1 MKIPPISIK
10 PDPGA
15 NLLKRIRGLMASE
28 EGVQV
33 RLDRFVKIIASAMKA
48 NVASIYLRAGDEL
61 ELCATKGLKQ
71 TAVHTTRL
79 GINQGLVGN
88 VARRARVLNLAEA
101 ADHKDFLFKPET
113 GEQRFHSFLGVPL
126 LRGGR
131 NLGVL
136 VVQGKRARIYSE
148 AEVESLLTAA
158 TLLAE
163 IAIADER
170 AGGGKS
176 RLKGIRLTPTGP
188 ETITGQAFADGLVQ
202 GRAVLH
208 LPPVASG
215 AMIAAKPAEEQI
227 RLEKAIRQMRRSVDA
242 MVDGVADEV
251 ENGANGNG
259 AKHGAVMGAASMT
272 TASKEIFES
281 YRLFA
286 YDRKW
291 LASLRDAVNAG
302 LTAEAAVER
311 VRNEHRA
318 RMQKARDPY
327 LRARLHDLED
337 LANRML
343 RTLGGENVAPGQRQ
357 LPENAVVFARNLG
370 PAEVLDYDRDKLRG
384 IVLEEGAATAHATI
398 ICRTLGIPLVGLAE
412 RVLDRIEADDQVL
425 VDGELGEVR
434 IRPTPED
441 IDEFLVRVG
450 IRAELDTA
458 FEQQRDLQA
467 VTKDGQHISL
477 LLNAGLLV
485 DLPGLD
491 SAGADGIGLFRTEF
505 QFMVSQRMPRLGE
518 QVELYKRA
526 LSAAQK
532 GKRKRPVTFRTLD
545 LGGDKILPYA
555 DPVPEENPAIG
566 WRAIRIGLDRPAML
580 RYQLRALL
588 LAGAGQDLRI
598 MFPMVATVSEFK
610 MARALLDK
618 ERVRIQK
625 MGGQTP
631 KKLEVGVMLETP
643 ALAWQIDAVCK
654 YVDFVSVGAND
665 LMQFFFAADRDNP
678 RVAGR
683 YDGLHPA
690 ALSLLAHIAQRCKAS
705 NTQLTICGEM
715 AGRPLEAICLTAL
728 GYTNLSMPVTG
739 IGPVKSA
746 ILALDAAKLA
756 KLLKPKLL
764 SSSDDNTVRHIVTEF
779 CLQEGVPV

>member
-1 MKIPPISIK
+1 MKIPPIGIK

-28 EGVQV
+28 EGVQA
-33 RLDRFVKIIASAMKA
+33 RLDKFVKIISSSMKA
-48 NVASIYLRAGDEL
+48 NVASIYLRAGDDL

-71 TAVHTTRL
+71 TAVHATRL
-79 GINQGLVGN
+79 SINEGLVGN
-88 VARRARVLNLAEA
+88 VARRARVLNIAEA
-101 ADHKDFLFKPET
+101 VDHPDFVFKEET

-136 VVQGKRARIYSE
+136 VVQGKRARVYSE
-148 AEVESLLTAA
+148 TEVENLLTAA

-163 IAIADER
+163 IAVADER
-170 AGGGKS
+170 AGGNKA
-176 RLKGIRLTPTGP
+176 RLKGIRLTPTGA
-188 ETITGQAFADGLVQ
+188 ETITGKAFADGLVQ

-242 MVDGVADEV
+242 MVDGV
-251 ENGANGNG
+251 NGDAANTGV
-259 AKHGAVMGAASMT
+259 AMGA
-272 TASKEIFES
+272 ASKEIFES

-291 LASLRDAVNAG
+291 LASLREAVNAG

-357 LPENAVVFARNLG
+357 LPDNAVVFARNLG

-412 RVLDRIEADDQVL
+412 RVLDRVEADDQVL
-425 VDGELGEVR
+425 VDGEMGEVR
-434 IRPTPED
+434 IRPTPND
-441 IDEFLVRVG
+441 IDDFLVRVG
-450 IRAELDTA
+450 IKAELSTA
-458 FEQQRDLQA
+458 FKQQRNLKA
-467 VTKDGQHISL
+467 VTKDGQKISL

-491 SAGADGIGLFRTEF
+491 SMGADGIGLFRTEF
-505 QFMVSQRMPRLGE
+505 QFMVSERMPRLGE

-526 LSAAQK
+526 LAAS
-532 GKRKRPVTFRTLD
+532 GDRPVTFRTLD

-555 DPVPEENPAIG
+555 DPQPEENPAIG

-588 LAGAGQDLRI
+588 LAGAGQHLRI
-598 MFPMVATVSEFK
+598 MFPMVATTSEFQA
-610 MARALLDK
+610 ARGLLDK
-618 ERVRIQK
+618 EIARTKK
-625 MGGQTP
+625 MGGVAP
-631 KKLEVGVMLETP
+631 KKLEVGVLLETP
-643 ALAWQIDAVCK
+643 ALAWQIDAICQHA
-654 YVDFVSVGAND
+654 DFVSVGAND

-678 RVAGR
+678 RVAGL

-690 ALSLLAHIAQRCKAS
+690 ALSLLAHIADRCKAA
-705 NTQLTICGEM
+705 NTQLTVCGEM
-715 AGRPLEAICLTAL
+715 AGKPLEAICLTAL
-728 GYTNLSMPVTG
+728 GYRNLSMPVTG

-746 ILALDAAKLA
+746 ILALDAGKLSA
-756 KLLKPKLL
+756 LIKPKITSGTAADSLRE
-764 SSSDDNTVRHIVTEF
+764 DIIKF
-779 CLQEGVPV
+779 CEQERIPV

>member
-10 PDPGA
+10 PEPGA

-28 EGVQV
+28 EGVQA
-33 RLDRFVKIIASAMKA
+33 RLDKFVKIISSSMKA
-48 NVASIYLRAGDEL
+48 NVASIYLRAGDDL

-79 GINQGLVGN
+79 SINEGLVGN
-88 VARRARVLNLAEA
+88 VARRARVLNIAEA
-101 ADHKDFLFKPET
+101 ADHPDFVFKEET

-136 VVQGKRARIYSE
+136 VVQGKRARVYSE
-148 AEVESLLTAA
+148 TEVENLLTAA

-170 AGGGKS
+170 AGGKEA
-176 RLKGIRLTPTGP
+176 RLKGIRLTPTGA
-188 ETITGQAFADGLVQ
+188 ETISGQAFADGLVQ

-242 MVDGVADEV
+242 MVDGV
-251 ENGANGNG
+251 NGGGVA
-259 AKHGAVMGAASMT
+259 MGA
-272 TASKEIFES
+272 ASKEIFES

-291 LASLRDAVNAG
+291 LASLREAVNTG

-357 LPENAVVFARNLG
+357 LPDNAVVFARNLG

-412 RVLDRIEADDQVL
+412 RVLDRVEADDQVL
-425 VDGELGEVR
+425 VDGEMGEVR
-434 IRPTPED
+434 IRPTPND
-441 IDEFLVRVG
+441 IDDFLVRVG
-450 IRAELDTA
+450 IKAELSTA
-458 FEQQRDLQA
+458 FKQQRNLKA
-467 VTKDGQHISL
+467 VTKDGQKISL

-491 SAGADGIGLFRTEF
+491 SMGADGIGLFRTEF
-505 QFMVSQRMPRLGE
+505 QFMVSERMPRLGE

-526 LSAAQK
+526 LAAS
-532 GKRKRPVTFRTLD
+532 GDRPVTFRTLD

-555 DPVPEENPAIG
+555 DPQPEENPAIG

-588 LAGAGQDLRI
+588 LAGAGQHLRI
-598 MFPMVATVSEFK
+598 MFPMVATTSEFQA
-610 MARALLDK
+610 ARGLLDK
-618 ERVRIQK
+618 EIARTKK
-625 MGGQTP
+625 MGGVAP

-643 ALAWQIDAVCK
+643 ALAWQIDAICK
-654 YVDFVSVGAND
+654 HADFVSVGAND

-678 RVAGR
+678 RVAGL

-690 ALSLLAHIAQRCKAS
+690 ALSLLAHIADRCKAA
-705 NTQLTICGEM
+705 NTQLTVCGEM
-715 AGRPLEAICLTAL
+715 AGKPLEAICLTAL
-728 GYTNLSMPVTG
+728 GYRNLSMPVTG

-746 ILALDAAKLA
+746 ILALDAGKLSA
-756 KLLKPKLL
+756 LIKPKITSGTAADSLRE
-764 SSSDDNTVRHIVTEF
+764 DIIKF
-779 CLQEGVPV
+779 CEQERIPV

>member
-1 MKIPPISIK
+1 MKIPPIGIK

-28 EGVQV
+28 EGVQA
-33 RLDRFVKIIASAMKA
+33 RLDKFVKIISSSMKA
-48 NVASIYLRAGDEL
+48 NVASIYLRAGDDL

-71 TAVHTTRL
+71 TAVHATRL
-79 GINQGLVGN
+79 SINEGLVGN
-88 VARRARVLNLAEA
+88 VARRARVLNIAEA
-101 ADHKDFLFKPET
+101 VDHPDFVFKEET

-136 VVQGKRARIYSE
+136 VVQGKRARVYSE
-148 AEVESLLTAA
+148 TEVENLLTAA

-163 IAIADER
+163 IAVADER
-170 AGGGKS
+170 AGGNKA
-176 RLKGIRLTPTGP
+176 RLKGIRLTPTGA
-188 ETITGQAFADGLVQ
+188 ETITGKAFADGLVQ

-242 MVDGVADEV
+242 MVDGV
-251 ENGANGNG
+251 NGDAANTGV
-259 AKHGAVMGAASMT
+259 AMGA
-272 TASKEIFES
+272 ASKEIFES

-291 LASLRDAVNAG
+291 LASLREAVNAG

-357 LPENAVVFARNLG
+357 LPDNAVVFARNLG

-412 RVLDRIEADDQVL
+412 RVLDRVEADDQVL
-425 VDGELGEVR
+425 VDGEMGEVR
-434 IRPTPED
+434 IRPTPND
-441 IDEFLVRVG
+441 IDDFLVRVG
-450 IRAELDTA
+450 IKAELSTA
-458 FEQQRDLQA
+458 FKQQRNLKA
-467 VTKDGQHISL
+467 VTKDGQKISL

-491 SAGADGIGLFRTEF
+491 SMGADGIGLFRTEF
-505 QFMVSQRMPRLGE
+505 QFMVSERMPRLGE

-526 LSAAQK
+526 LAAS
-532 GKRKRPVTFRTLD
+532 GDRPVTFRTLD

-555 DPVPEENPAIG
+555 DPQPEENPAIG

-588 LAGAGQDLRI
+588 LAGAGQHLRI
-598 MFPMVATVSEFK
+598 MFPMVATTSEFQA
-610 MARALLDK
+610 ARGLLDK
-618 ERVRIQK
+618 EIARTKK
-625 MGGQTP
+625 MGGVAP

-643 ALAWQIDAVCK
+643 ALAWQIDAICQHA
-654 YVDFVSVGAND
+654 DFVSVGAND

-678 RVAGR
+678 RVAGL

-690 ALSLLAHIAQRCKAS
+690 ALSLLAHIADRCKAA
-705 NTQLTICGEM
+705 NTQLTVCGEM
-715 AGRPLEAICLTAL
+715 AGKPLEAICLTAL
-728 GYTNLSMPVTG
+728 GYRNLSMPVTG

-746 ILALDAAKLA
+746 ILALDAGKLSA
-756 KLLKPKLL
+756 LIKPKITSGTAADSLRE
-764 SSSDDNTVRHIVTEF
+764 DIIKF
-779 CLQEGVPV
+779 CEQERIPV

>member
-28 EGVQV
+28 EGVQE
-33 RLDRFVKIIASAMKA
+33 RLDRFVKIISSAMKA
-48 NVASIYLRAGDEL
+48 NVCSIYLRAGDEL

-71 TAVHTTRL
+71 SAVHTTRL

-101 ADHKDFLFKPET
+101 ADHEDFLFKPET

-163 IAIADER
+163 IAVADER
-170 AGGGKS
+170 AGGKKA
-176 RLKGIRLTPTGP
+176 RLKGIHLTPTGP
-188 ETITGQAFADGLVQ
+188 ETISGQAFASGLVQ

-215 AMIAAKPAEEQI
+215 AMIAARPAEEQI
-227 RLEKAIRQMRRSVDA
+227 RLERAIRQMRRSVDA
-242 MVDGVADEV
+242 MVDGVNGQG
-251 ENGANGNG
+251 ENGQGENGHG
-259 AKHGAVMGAASMT
+259 AKLGVAMGA
-272 TASKEIFES
+272 ASKEIFES

-357 LPENAVVFARNLG
+357 LPDNAVVFARNLG

-384 IVLEEGAATAHATI
+384 IVLEEGSATAHATI

-425 VDGELGEVR
+425 VDGELGEVH

-441 IDEFLVRVG
+441 IDAFLVRVG
-450 IRAELDTA
+450 IRAKLDTA
-458 FEQQRDLQA
+458 FEQQRDLPA
-467 VTKDGQHISL
+467 ITKDGQHISL

-505 QFMVSQRMPRLGE
+505 QFMVSQSMPRLGE
-518 QVELYKRA
+518 QVDLYKRA
-526 LSAAQK
+526 LGAAQK

-555 DPVPEENPAIG
+555 VPMPEENPAIG
-566 WRAIRIGLDRPAML
+566 WRAIRIGLDRPGML

-588 LAGAGQDLRI
+588 LAGAGQNLRI
-598 MFPMVATVSEFK
+598 MFPMVATVSEFE

-618 ERVRIQK
+618 ERERIQK

-631 KKLEVGVMLETP
+631 AKLEVGVMLETP
-643 ALAWQIDAVCK
+643 ALAWQIDAICK
-654 YVDFVSVGAND
+654 HVDFVSVGAND

-690 ALSLLAHIAQRCKAS
+690 ALSILSHIADRCKAA
-705 NTQLTICGEM
+705 NTQLTVCGEM

-728 GYTNLSMPVTG
+728 GYRNLSMPVTG

-746 ILALDAAKLA
+746 LLALDAGKLA
-756 KLLKPKLL
+756 ALIKPKITSATDTDTLREDVL
-764 SSSDDNTVRHIVTEF
+764 NF
-779 CLQEGVPV
+779 CEQERIPV